1 MEELETINMGVMY
14 GEGKLRGSGNTEL
27 EYEDD
32 DNLIDVDDQLYFPP
46 EEKEIDISKPIRDMV
61 HLEITIDELCDP
73 NCKGLCLRCGVNL
86 NKNACKC
93 EVQEMD
99 RNDYGPLRDLRKQMQ
114 QR

>member
-86 NKNACKC
+86 NKNTCKC
-93 EVQEMD
+93 KVQEMD
-99 RNDYGPLRDLRKQMQ
+99 RNDYGPLGDLRKQIQ